1 MPEKA
6 SAKVVPLNDQA
17 AESFNIG
24 QQVYLT
30 TAYYDDHKTS
40 VIAVPKFGWTVTGT
54 VGDVIQIQFHSES
67 MQLFTVLL
75 VDRQYLKHLV

>member
-1 MPEKA
+1 MPRKP
-6 SAKVVPLNDQA
+6 SGKVIPLNDRA
-17 AESFNIG
+17 AETFSIG

-30 TAYYDDHKTS
+30 TAYYVDHQTS
-40 VIAVPKFGWTVTGT
+40 VVVVPKFGWLVTGE

-67 MQLFTVLL
+67 MKLSTVLL